1 MLVRELRGHMDVV
14 SSKIRLED
22 LAKIAGVSVA
32 TVSRALND
40 HPAVNRVTKRRI
52 WKIARDHNYVLNQDM
67 PLSMSGSQATIAIVI
82 PPPHGREGR
91 FSDPFYQEMI
101 SGVGEAARDM
111 GCDLLLSH
119 LTPKSQND
127 LASLMQNIKA
137 DGVIFLGQSYL
148 HDRFN
153 HLAQSTNKF
162 IVWGQEIP
170 GQKYCTVGSN
180 NLQGGRRA
188 TSHLTRLG
196 RKRIAYFGETE
207 GTEMKQRF
215 QGYLNVLA
223 ENGLEFDPR
232 LVVPTHFEMASSE
245 AAVFNLLAKGIA
257 IDGLFAASDIIA
269 LGAIRGL
276 LRSGLSVPGDVSVVG
291 YDNINLAGLTQPTL
305 TTISQDLSRAGKLM
319 VSKLIGSISNDET
332 HSEIVATELVVRE
345 SCGG

>member
-1 MLVRELRGHMDVV
+1 MDNI
-14 SSKIRLED
+14 SGKIRLED

-40 HPAVNRVTKRRI
+40 SPAVNRVTKRRV

-67 PLSMSGSQATIAIVI
+67 PMSMSGSQATIAIVI

-101 SGVGEAARDM
+101 SAVGEAARDM

-127 LASLMQNIKA
+127 LATLMANIKA

-153 HLAQSTNKF
+153 HLADSTNKF
-162 IVWGQEIP
+162 IVWGQELP

-180 NLQGGRRA
+180 NLQGGTRA
-188 TSHLTRLG
+188 TSHLARLG

-215 QGYLNVLA
+215 QGYLSALA
-223 ENGLEFDPR
+223 EAGLTYDPK
-232 LVVPTHFEMASSE
+232 LVVPTHFELASAE
-245 AAVFNLLAKGIA
+245 AAVLTLINKGLAF
-257 IDGLFAASDIIA
+257 DGLFACSDIIA
-269 LGAIRGL
+269 FGAIRGL
-276 LRSGLSVPGDVSVVG
+276 MRAGRSVPDDVSVVG
-291 YDNINLAGLTQPTL
+291 YDNIQLASLTRPAL
-305 TTISQDLSRAGKLM
+305 TTISQELARAGKLM
-319 VSKLIGSISNDET
+319 VSKLIGSISNDDIHT
-332 HSEIVATELVVRE
+332 EILSTELVVRE

>member
-1 MLVRELRGHMDVV
+1 MMDTISGKV
-14 SSKIRLED
+14 RLED
-22 LAKIAGVSVA
+22 IARIAGVSVA

-40 HPAVNRVTKRRI
+40 SPAVNRVTKRRV

-67 PLSMSGSQATIAIVI
+67 PMSMSGSQATIAIVI

-101 SGVGEAARDM
+101 SAVGEAARDM

-127 LASLMQNIKA
+127 LATLMANIKA

-153 HLAQSTNKF
+153 HLAGTTNKF

-180 NLQGGRRA
+180 NLQGSTRA
-188 TSHLTRLG
+188 TAHLARLG
-196 RKRIAYFGETE
+196 RRRIAYFGETE
-207 GTEMKQRF
+207 GVEMKQRY
-215 QGYLNVLA
+215 QGYLNALSEAGLA
-223 ENGLEFDPR
+223 FDPR
-232 LVVPTHFEMASSE
+232 LVVSTHFEIASSE
-245 AAVFNLLAKGIA
+245 AAVLNLINKGIA
-257 IDGLFAASDIIA
+257 LDGLFACSDIIA
-269 LGAIRGL
+269 FGAIRGL
-276 LRSGLSVPGDVSVVG
+276 MRAGLRVPEDVSVVG
-291 YDNINLAGLTQPTL
+291 YDNIALAGLTHPSL
-305 TTISQDLSRAGKLM
+305 TTISQDLARAGKLM
-319 VSKLIGSISNDET
+319 VSKLIGSISNDES
-332 HSEIVATELVVRE
+332 HSEIVSTELVVRE

>member
-1 MLVRELRGHMDVV
+1 MDIKG
-14 SSKIRLED
+14 KIRLED

-40 HPAVNRVTKRRI
+40 SPAVNRVTKRRV

-67 PLSMSGSQATIAIVI
+67 PMSMSGSQATIAIVI

-91 FSDPFYQEMI
+91 FSDPFYLELI

-119 LTPKSQND
+119 LTPRSQND
-127 LASLMQNIKA
+127 LFALMQNIKA

-153 HLAQSTNKF
+153 SLAGSTNKF

-180 NLQGGRRA
+180 NLQGGTRA
-188 TSHLTRLG
+188 AAHLVRLG
-196 RKRIAYFGETE
+196 RTRIAYFGETE
-207 GTEMKQRF
+207 GIEMKLRF

-223 ENGLEFDPR
+223 EAGIPYDPR
-232 LVVPTHFEMASSE
+232 LVVPTHFEMASAE
-245 AAVFNLLAKGIA
+245 AAVINLLNKGIA
-257 IDGLFAASDIIA
+257 FDGLFAASDIIA
-269 LGAIRGL
+269 FGAIRGL
-276 LRSGLSVPGDVSVVG
+276 TRTGRRVPQDVSVVG
-291 YDNINLAGLTQPTL
+291 YDNIQLASFSHPAL
-305 TTISQDLSRAGKLM
+305 TTISQDLARAGKLM
-319 VSKLIGSISNDET
+319 VSKLIGSISNDES

>member
-1 MLVRELRGHMDVV
+1 MDNI
-14 SSKIRLED
+14 SGKIRLED

-40 HPAVNRVTKRRI
+40 SPAVNRVTKRRV

-67 PLSMSGSQATIAIVI
+67 PMSMSGSQATIAIVI

-127 LASLMQNIKA
+127 LATLMANIKA

-153 HLAQSTNKF
+153 HLADSTSKF
-162 IVWGQEIP
+162 IVWGQELP

-180 NLQGGRRA
+180 NLQGGTRA
-188 TSHLTRLG
+188 TSHLARLG

-215 QGYLNVLA
+215 QGYLSALA
-223 ENGLEFDPR
+223 EAGLTYDPK
-232 LVVPTHFEMASSE
+232 LVIPTHFELASAE
-245 AAVFNLLAKGIA
+245 AAVLSLINKGLAFDGI
-257 IDGLFAASDIIA
+257 FACSDIIA
-269 LGAIRGL
+269 FGAIRGL
-276 LRSGLSVPGDVSVVG
+276 MRAGRSVPGDVSVVG
-291 YDNINLAGLTQPTL
+291 YDNIQLASLTHPAL
-305 TTISQDLSRAGKLM
+305 TTISQDLARAGKLM
-319 VSKLIGSISNDET
+319 VSKLIGSISNDDIHT
-332 HSEIVATELVVRE
+332 EILSTELVVRE

>member
-1 MLVRELRGHMDVV
+1 MVDAGKN
-14 SSKIRLED
+14 KIRLED
-22 LAKIAGVSVA
+22 LARIAGVSVA

-40 HPAVNRVTKRRI
+40 SPAVNRVTKRRV

-67 PLSMSGSQATIAIVI
+67 PMSMSGSQATIAIVI

-119 LTPKSQND
+119 LTPRSQND
-127 LASLMQNIKA
+127 LAALMQSIKA

-153 HLAQSTNKF
+153 HLAHSTNKF

-170 GQKYCTVGSN
+170 GQRYCTVGSN
-180 NLQGGRRA
+180 NLQGGTRA
-188 TSHLTRLG
+188 TAHLARLG

-223 ENGLEFDPR
+223 ESGLAYDPR
-232 LVVPTHFEMASSE
+232 LVVPTHFELASAE
-245 AAVFNLLAKGIA
+245 AAVLNLVNKGIA
-257 IDGLFAASDIIA
+257 FDGLFAASDIIA
-269 LGAIRGL
+269 LGAIRGMMKV
-276 LRSGLSVPGDVSVVG
+276 GMSVPGDVSVVG
-291 YDNINLAGLTQPTL
+291 YDNIALASLTHPSL
-305 TTISQDLSRAGKLM
+305 TTISQDLARAGKLM
-319 VSKLIGSISNDET
+319 VSKLIGSISNDES

>member
-1 MLVRELRGHMDVV
+1 MMDNL
-14 SSKIRLED
+14 SGKIRLED
-22 LAKIAGVSVA
+22 LARIAGCSVA

-40 HPAVNRVTKRRI
+40 SPAVNRVTKRRV

-67 PLSMSGSQATIAIVI
+67 PMSMSGSQATIAIVI

-127 LASLMQNIKA
+127 LATLMQSIKA

-153 HLAQSTNKF
+153 HLANSTNKF

-180 NLQGGRRA
+180 NLQGGTRA
-188 TSHLTRLG
+188 TSHLVRLG

-207 GTEMKQRF
+207 GTEMKQRYT
-215 QGYLNVLA
+215 GYLNVLA
-223 ENGLEFDPR
+223 EAGIAHDPR
-232 LVVPTHFEMASSE
+232 LIVPTHFEMASAE
-245 AAVFNLLAKGIA
+245 AAVQLLINRNIPFDGI
-257 IDGLFAASDIIA
+257 FAASDIIA
-269 LGAIRGL
+269 VGAIRGL
-276 LRSGLSVPGDVSVVG
+276 IRAGRSVPGDVSVVG
-291 YDNINLAGLTQPTL
+291 YDNIQLASYSHPSL
-305 TTISQDLSRAGKLM
+305 TTISQDLARAGKLM

-332 HSEIVATELVVRE
+332 HSEILTTELVVRE

>member
-1 MLVRELRGHMDVV
+1 MDGGK
-14 SSKIRLED
+14 SKIRLED
-22 LAKIAGVSVA
+22 LARIAGVSVA

-40 HPAVNRVTKRRI
+40 SPAVNRVTKRRV

-91 FSDPFYQEMI
+91 FSDPFYQEII
-101 SGVGEAARDM
+101 SAVGEAARDM

-119 LTPKSQND
+119 LTPRSQND
-127 LASLMQNIKA
+127 LVALMANIKA

-162 IVWGQEIP
+162 IVWGQELP

-180 NLQGGRRA
+180 NLQGGTRA
-188 TSHLTRLG
+188 TSHLARLG

-223 ENGLEFDPR
+223 ESGLPYDPR
-232 LVVPTHFEMASSE
+232 LVVPTHFELASAE
-245 AAVFNLLAKGIA
+245 AAVVNMISKGVPFDA
-257 IDGLFAASDIIA
+257 LFACSDIIA

-276 LRSGLSVPGDVSVVG
+276 VKHGLDVPKDVSVVG
-291 YDNINLAGLTQPTL
+291 YDNIALASLTHPAL
-305 TTISQDLSRAGKLM
+305 TTISQDLARAGKLM

>member
-1 MLVRELRGHMDVV
+1 MDGNRG
-14 SSKIRLED
+14 KIRLED
-22 LAKIAGVSVA
+22 LARIAGVSVA

-40 HPAVNRVTKRRI
+40 SPAVNRVTKRRV

-67 PLSMSGSQATIAIVI
+67 PMSMSGSQATIAIVI

-119 LTPKSQND
+119 LTPRNQND
-127 LASLMQNIKA
+127 LVTLMQNIKA

-153 HLAQSTNKF
+153 HLAGSTNKF

-180 NLQGGRRA
+180 NLQGGTRA
-188 TSHLTRLG
+188 TNHLVRLG

-223 ENGLEFDPR
+223 ESGLDYDPR
-232 LVVPTHFEMASSE
+232 LVVPTHFEMASAE
-245 AAVFNLLAKGIA
+245 ASVMSLTNKGIA
-257 IDGLFAASDIIA
+257 FDGLFAASDIIA
-269 LGAIRGL
+269 FGAIRGL
-276 LRSGLSVPGDVSVVG
+276 MRLGRSVPRDVSVVG
-291 YDNINLAGLTQPTL
+291 YDNIQLASYSHPSL
-305 TTISQDLSRAGKLM
+305 TTISQDLAKAGKLM

-332 HSEIVATELVVRE
+332 HSEILSTELVVRE

>member
-1 MLVRELRGHMDVV
+1 MDNKG
-14 SSKIRLED
+14 KIRLED

-40 HPAVNRVTKRRI
+40 SPAVNRVTKRRV

-67 PLSMSGSQATIAIVI
+67 PMSMSGSQATIAIVI

-91 FSDPFYQEMI
+91 FSDPFYLELI

-119 LTPKSQND
+119 LTPRSQND
-127 LASLMQNIKA
+127 LVTLMQNIKA

-153 HLAQSTNKF
+153 SLAASTNKF
-162 IVWGQEIP
+162 IVWGQELP

-180 NLQGGRRA
+180 NLQGGTRA
-188 TSHLTRLG
+188 AAHLVRLG
-196 RKRIAYFGETE
+196 RTRIAYFGETE
-207 GTEMKQRF
+207 GIEMKLRF
-215 QGYLNVLA
+215 QGYLNILA
-223 ENGLEFDPR
+223 ESGLSYDPR
-232 LVVPTHFEMASSE
+232 LVVPTHFEIASAE
-245 AAVFNLLAKGIA
+245 AAVVNLVNKGITF
-257 IDGLFAASDIIA
+257 DGLFAASDIIA
-269 LGAIRGL
+269 FGAIRGL
-276 LRSGLSVPGDVSVVG
+276 VKAGLKVPQDVSVVG
-291 YDNINLAGLTQPTL
+291 YDNIQLASFSHPALS
-305 TTISQDLSRAGKLM
+305 TISQDLARAGKLM

-332 HSEIVATELVVRE
+332 HSEIVATELIIRE

>member
-1 MLVRELRGHMDVV
+1 MDG
-14 SSKIRLED
+14 SKTKIRLED
-22 LAKIAGVSVA
+22 LARIAGVSVA

-40 HPAVNRVTKRRI
+40 SPAVNRVTKRRV

-67 PLSMSGSQATIAIVI
+67 PMSMSGSQATIAIVI

-119 LTPKSQND
+119 LTPRSQND
-127 LASLMQNIKA
+127 LAALMANIKA

-162 IVWGQEIP
+162 IVWGQELP
-170 GQKYCTVGSN
+170 GQRYCTVGSN
-180 NLQGGRRA
+180 NLQGGMRA
-188 TSHLTRLG
+188 TGHLVRLG
-196 RKRIAYFGETE
+196 RKRVAYFGETE

-223 ENGLEFDPR
+223 EAGLAYDPR
-232 LVVPTHFEMASSE
+232 LVVPTHFELASAE
-245 AAVFNLLAKGIA
+245 AAVVNLVNKGIGF
-257 IDGLFAASDIIA
+257 DGLFAASDIIA

-276 LRSGLSVPGDVSVVG
+276 MKMGMTVPGDVSVVG
-291 YDNINLAGLTQPTL
+291 YDNIGLASLTHPSL
-305 TTISQDLSRAGKLM
+305 TTISQDLARAGKLM

-332 HSEIVATELVVRE
+332 HSEIVSTELVVRE

>member
-1 MLVRELRGHMDVV
+1 MDGT

-22 LAKIAGVSVA
+22 LAKIAGCSVA

-40 HPAVNRVTKRRI
+40 SPAVNRVTKRRV

-101 SGVGEAARDM
+101 SAVGEAARDM

-119 LTPKSQND
+119 LTPRSQND
-127 LASLMQNIKA
+127 LATLMQNIKA

-153 HLAQSTNKF
+153 NLAQSTNKF
-162 IVWGQEIP
+162 IVWGQEIA

-180 NLQGGRRA
+180 NLQGGARA
-188 TSHLTRLG
+188 TAHLARLG
-196 RKRIAYFGETE
+196 RRRIAYFGETE
-207 GTEMKQRF
+207 GTEMKHRY
-215 QGYLNVLA
+215 QGYLNALSEA
-223 ENGLEFDPR
+223 GLDFDPR
-232 LVVPTHFEMASSE
+232 LVVPSHFDIASAE
-245 AAVFNLLAKGIA
+245 TAVMNLINKRIA
-257 IDGLFAASDIIA
+257 FDGVFACSDIIA
-269 LGAIRGL
+269 FGIIRGL
-276 LRSGLSVPGDVSVVG
+276 MKAGRAVPGDVSVVG
-291 YDNINLAGLTQPTL
+291 YDNIALASLTHPSL
-305 TTISQDLSRAGKLM
+305 TTISQDLPRAGKLM
-319 VSKLIGSISNDET
+319 VSKLIGSLSNDET
-332 HSEIVATELVVRE
+332 HSEVVAAELVVRE

>member
-1 MLVRELRGHMDVV
+1 MDTI
-14 SSKIRLED
+14 SGKIRLED
-22 LAKIAGVSVA
+22 LARIAGCSVA

-40 HPAVNRVTKRRI
+40 SPAVNRVTKRRV

-67 PLSMSGSQATIAIVI
+67 PMSMSGSQATIAIVI

-127 LASLMQNIKA
+127 LATLMQSIKA

-148 HDRFN
+148 HDRFSQ
-153 HLAQSTNKF
+153 LANTTNKF

-180 NLQGGRRA
+180 NLQGGTRA
-188 TSHLTRLG
+188 TSHLVRLG

-207 GTEMKQRF
+207 GTEMKQRYT
-215 QGYLNVLA
+215 GYLNALA
-223 ENGLEFDPR
+223 EAGIPYDPR
-232 LVVPTHFEMASSE
+232 LVVPSHFEMASAE
-245 AAVFNLLAKGIA
+245 AAVQVLINRNITFDGI
-257 IDGLFAASDIIA
+257 FAASDIIA
-269 LGAIRGL
+269 VGAIRGL
-276 LRSGLSVPGDVSVVG
+276 IRAGRRVPEDVSVVG
-291 YDNINLAGLTQPTL
+291 YDNIQLASYSHPSL
-305 TTISQDLSRAGKLM
+305 TTISQDLARAGKLM

>member
-1 MLVRELRGHMDVV
+1 MMDNI
-14 SSKIRLED
+14 SGKIRLED
-22 LAKIAGVSVA
+22 LARIAGCSVA

-40 HPAVNRVTKRRI
+40 SPAVNRVTKRRV

-67 PLSMSGSQATIAIVI
+67 PMSMSGSQATIAIVI

-127 LASLMQNIKA
+127 LATLMQSIKA

-153 HLAQSTNKF
+153 HLANNTNKF

-180 NLQGGRRA
+180 NLQGGTRA
-188 TSHLTRLG
+188 TSHLVRLG
-196 RKRIAYFGETE
+196 RRRIAYFGETE
-207 GTEMKQRF
+207 GTEMKQRYN
-215 QGYLNVLA
+215 GYLNVLA
-223 ENGLEFDPR
+223 EAGIAYDPR
-232 LVVPTHFEMASSE
+232 LVVPSHFEMASAE
-245 AAVFNLLAKGIA
+245 AAVQLLINRNIPFDGI
-257 IDGLFAASDIIA
+257 FAASDIIA
-269 LGAIRGL
+269 VGAIRGL
-276 LRSGLSVPGDVSVVG
+276 IRAGRTVPGDVSVVG
-291 YDNINLAGLTQPTL
+291 YDNIQLASYSHPSL
-305 TTISQDLSRAGKLM
+305 TTISQDLARAGKLM

>member
-1 MLVRELRGHMDVV
+1 MDNI
-14 SSKIRLED
+14 SGKIRLED
-22 LAKIAGVSVA
+22 LARIAGCSVA

-40 HPAVNRVTKRRI
+40 SPAVNRVTKRRV

-67 PLSMSGSQATIAIVI
+67 PMSMSGSQATIAIVI

-127 LASLMQNIKA
+127 LATLMQSIKA

-153 HLAQSTNKF
+153 HLANSTNKF

-180 NLQGGRRA
+180 NLQGGTRA
-188 TSHLTRLG
+188 TSHLVRLG

-207 GTEMKQRF
+207 GTEMKQRYN
-215 QGYLNVLA
+215 GYLNVLA
-223 ENGLEFDPR
+223 EAGIPHDPR
-232 LVVPTHFEMASSE
+232 LVVPSHFEMASAE
-245 AAVFNLLAKGIA
+245 AAVQLLINRNIAFDGI
-257 IDGLFAASDIIA
+257 FAASDIIA
-269 LGAIRGL
+269 VGAIRGL
-276 LRSGLSVPGDVSVVG
+276 IRAGRKVPEDVSVVG
-291 YDNINLAGLTQPTL
+291 YDNIQLASYSHPSL
-305 TTISQDLSRAGKLM
+305 TTISQDLARAGKLM

-332 HSEIVATELVVRE
+332 HSEILATELVVRE

>member
-1 MLVRELRGHMDVV
+1 MDGP

-40 HPAVNRVTKRRI
+40 SPAVNRVTKRRV

-101 SGVGEAARDM
+101 SAVGEAARDM

-119 LTPKSQND
+119 LTPRNQND
-127 LASLMQNIKA
+127 LSALMQNIKA

-153 HLAQSTNKF
+153 DLAQSTNKF
-162 IVWGQEIP
+162 IVWGQEIA

-180 NLQGGRRA
+180 NLQGGARA
-188 TSHLTRLG
+188 TAHLARLG

-207 GTEMKQRF
+207 GTEMKQRY
-215 QGYLNVLA
+215 QGYLGALSEA
-223 ENGLEFDPR
+223 GLPFDPR
-232 LVVPTHFEMASSE
+232 LVVPSHFDIASAE
-245 AAVFNLLAKGIA
+245 TAVLNLINKRIPL
-257 IDGLFAASDIIA
+257 DGVFACSDIIA
-269 LGAIRGL
+269 FGVIRGL
-276 LRSGLSVPGDVSVVG
+276 MRAGRAVPGDISVVG
-291 YDNINLAGLTQPTL
+291 YDNIALASLTHPSL
-305 TTISQDLSRAGKLM
+305 TTISQDLPRAGKLM
-319 VSKLIGSISNDET
+319 VSKLIGSLSNDET
-332 HSEIVATELVVRE
+332 HSEVVAAELVVRE

>member
-1 MLVRELRGHMDVV
+1 MEKLSGKV
-14 SSKIRLED
+14 RLED
-22 LAKIAGVSVA
+22 LARIAGVSVA

-40 HPAVNRVTKRRI
+40 SPAVNRVTKRRV

-119 LTPKSQND
+119 LTPRSQND
-127 LASLMQNIKA
+127 LVALMQNIKA

-153 HLAQSTNKF
+153 HLAETTRNF
-162 IVWGQEIP
+162 IVWGQALP

-180 NLQGGRRA
+180 NAQGGGRA
-188 TSHLTRLG
+188 TAHLARLG

-207 GTEMKQRF
+207 GSEMKLRF
-215 QGYLNVLA
+215 QGYLN
-223 ENGLEFDPR
+223 GLEEAGLDFDPR
-232 LVVPTHFEMASSE
+232 LVVQTHFELASAE
-245 AAVFNLLAKGIA
+245 AAALNLINKGVEFDA
-257 IDGLFAASDIIA
+257 LFACSDIIA
-269 LGAIRGL
+269 FGAIQGL
-276 LRSGLSVPGDVSVVG
+276 ARAGRKVPQDVAVVG
-291 YDNINLAGLTQPTL
+291 YDNIQLASLTRPAL
-305 TTISQDLSRAGKLM
+305 TTISQDMARAGKLM
-319 VSKLIGSISNDET
+319 VSKLIGSISNDES
-332 HSEIVATELVVRE
+332 HSEIVSTELVVRE
-345 SCGG
+345 SCGA

>member
-1 MLVRELRGHMDVV
+1 MDKP
-14 SSKIRLED
+14 SGKIRLED
-22 LAKIAGVSVA
+22 LARIAGVSVA

-40 HPAVNRVTKRRI
+40 SPAVNRVTKRRV

-127 LASLMQNIKA
+127 LVALMQNIKA

-153 HLAQSTNKF
+153 KLAETTRKF
-162 IVWGQEIP
+162 IVWGQELP

-180 NLQGGRRA
+180 NAQGGARA
-188 TSHLTRLG
+188 TAHLARLG

-207 GTEMKQRF
+207 GSEMKLRF
-215 QGYLNVLA
+215 QGYQS
-223 ENGLEFDPR
+223 GLEEAGLVFDPR
-232 LVVPTHFEMASSE
+232 LVVQTHFELASAE
-245 AAVFNLLAKGIA
+245 AAVLNLINKGVPF
-257 IDGLFAASDIIA
+257 DGLFACSDIIA
-269 LGAIRGL
+269 YGAIQGL
-276 LRSGLSVPGDVSVVG
+276 MRAGLRVPEDVSVVG
-291 YDNINLAGLTQPTL
+291 YDNIQLASLTRPAL
-305 TTISQDLSRAGKLM
+305 TTISQDMARAGKLM

-332 HSEIVATELVVRE
+332 HSEIVSTELVVRE
-345 SCGG
+345 SCGA

>member
-1 MLVRELRGHMDVV
+1 MMDNI
-14 SSKIRLED
+14 SGKIRLED

-40 HPAVNRVTKRRI
+40 SPAVNRVTKRRV

-67 PLSMSGSQATIAIVI
+67 PMSMSGSQATIAIVI

-101 SGVGEAARDM
+101 SAVGEAARDM

-127 LASLMQNIKA
+127 LATLMANIKA

-153 HLAQSTNKF
+153 HLADSTNKF
-162 IVWGQEIP
+162 IVWGQELP

-180 NLQGGRRA
+180 NLQGGTRA
-188 TSHLTRLG
+188 TSHLARLG

-215 QGYLNVLA
+215 QGYLSALA
-223 ENGLEFDPR
+223 EAGLTYDPK
-232 LVVPTHFEMASSE
+232 LVVPTHFELASAE
-245 AAVFNLLAKGIA
+245 AAVLTLINKGLAF
-257 IDGLFAASDIIA
+257 DGLFACSDIIA
-269 LGAIRGL
+269 FGAIRGL
-276 LRSGLSVPGDVSVVG
+276 MRAGRSVPDDVSVVG
-291 YDNINLAGLTQPTL
+291 YDNIQLASLTRPAL
-305 TTISQDLSRAGKLM
+305 TTISQELARAGKLM
-319 VSKLIGSISNDET
+319 VSKLIGSISNDDIHT
-332 HSEIVATELVVRE
+332 EILSTELVVRE

>member
-1 MLVRELRGHMDVV
+1 MDTGKT
-14 SSKIRLED
+14 KIRLED
-22 LAKIAGVSVA
+22 LARIAGVSVA

-40 HPAVNRVTKRRI
+40 SPAVNRVTKRRV

-67 PLSMSGSQATIAIVI
+67 PMSMSGSQATIAIVI

-119 LTPKSQND
+119 LTPRSQND
-127 LASLMQNIKA
+127 LATLMANIKA

-153 HLAQSTNKF
+153 HLAHSTNKF
-162 IVWGQEIP
+162 IVWGQELP

-180 NLQGGRRA
+180 NLQGGTRA
-188 TSHLTRLG
+188 TGHLVRLG
-196 RKRIAYFGETE
+196 RKRVAYFGETE

-215 QGYLNVLA
+215 QGYINVLA
-223 ENGLEFDPR
+223 EAGLPYDPR
-232 LVVPTHFEMASSE
+232 LVVPTHFELASAE
-245 AAVFNLLAKGIA
+245 AAVVNLINKGIDF
-257 IDGLFAASDIIA
+257 DGLFAASDIIA

-276 LRSGLSVPGDVSVVG
+276 MKMGLAVPRDVSVVG
-291 YDNINLAGLTQPTL
+291 YDNIALASLTHPSL
-305 TTISQDLSRAGKLM
+305 TTISQDLARAGKLM

-332 HSEIVATELVVRE
+332 HSEIVSTELVVRE

>member
-1 MLVRELRGHMDVV
+1 MVDA
-14 SSKIRLED
+14 SKSKIRLED
-22 LAKIAGVSVA
+22 LARIAGVSVA

-40 HPAVNRVTKRRI
+40 SPAVNRVTKRRV

-67 PLSMSGSQATIAIVI
+67 PMSMSGSQATIAIVI

-119 LTPKSQND
+119 LTPRSQND
-127 LASLMQNIKA
+127 LAALMQSIKA

-153 HLAQSTNKF
+153 HLANSTNKF

-170 GQKYCTVGSN
+170 GQRYCTVGSN
-180 NLQGGRRA
+180 NLQGGTRA
-188 TSHLTRLG
+188 TAHLARLG

-207 GTEMKQRF
+207 GTEMKQRY

-223 ENGLEFDPR
+223 DSGLAYDPR
-232 LVVPTHFEMASSE
+232 LVVPTHFELASAE
-245 AAVFNLLAKGIA
+245 AAVVNLINKGIA
-257 IDGLFAASDIIA
+257 FDGLFAASDIIA
-269 LGAIRGL
+269 LGAVRGL
-276 LRSGLSVPGDVSVVG
+276 IRMGLSVPGDVSVVG
-291 YDNINLAGLTQPTL
+291 YDNIALASLTHPSL
-305 TTISQDLSRAGKLM
+305 TTISQDLARAGKLM

-332 HSEIVATELVVRE
+332 HSEIVSTELVVRE

>member
-1 MLVRELRGHMDVV
+1 
-14 SSKIRLED
+14 
-22 LAKIAGVSVA
+22 
-32 TVSRALND
+32 
-40 HPAVNRVTKRRI
+40 
-52 WKIARDHNYVLNQDM
+52 
-67 PLSMSGSQATIAIVI
+67 
-82 PPPHGREGR
+82 
-91 FSDPFYQEMI
+91 MI

-127 LASLMQNIKA
+127 LVTLMQNINA

-153 HLAQSTNKF
+153 QLAQSTNKF

-180 NLQGGRRA
+180 NLQGGTRA
-188 TSHLTRLG
+188 TAHLARLG

-215 QGYLNVLA
+215 QGYLNVLN
-223 ENGLEFDPR
+223 ESGHVYDPR
-232 LVVPTHFEMASSE
+232 LVVNTHFEIASAE
-245 AAVFNLLAKGIA
+245 NAVLSLINKGIA
-257 IDGLFAASDIIA
+257 FDALFACSDIIA
-269 LGAIRGL
+269 VGAIRGL
-276 LRSGLSVPGDVSVVG
+276 MRAGLRVPEDVSVVG
-291 YDNINLAGLTQPTL
+291 YDNIVLASLTHPAL
-305 TTISQDLSRAGKLM
+305 TTISQDLARAGKLM
-319 VSKLIGSISNDET
+319 VSKLIGSISNDES

>member
-1 MLVRELRGHMDVV
+1 MEKLSG
-14 SSKIRLED
+14 KIRLED
-22 LAKIAGVSVA
+22 LARIAGVSVA

-40 HPAVNRVTKRRI
+40 SPAVNRVTKRRV

-119 LTPKSQND
+119 LTPRSQND
-127 LASLMQNIKA
+127 LVALMQNIKA

-153 HLAQSTNKF
+153 HLAETMRNF
-162 IVWGQEIP
+162 IVWGQELP

-180 NLQGGRRA
+180 NAQGGARA
-188 TSHLTRLG
+188 TAHLARLG

-207 GTEMKQRF
+207 GSEMKLRF
-215 QGYLNVLA
+215 QGYLN
-223 ENGLEFDPR
+223 GLEEAGLAFDPR
-232 LVVPTHFEMASSE
+232 LVVQTHFELASAE
-245 AAVFNLLAKGIA
+245 AAALNLINKGVEFDA
-257 IDGLFAASDIIA
+257 LFACSDIIA
-269 LGAIRGL
+269 FGAIQ
-276 LRSGLSVPGDVSVVG
+276 GLSRAGRNVPQDVAVVG
-291 YDNINLAGLTQPTL
+291 YDNIQLASLTRPAL
-305 TTISQDLSRAGKLM
+305 TTISQDMARAGKLM
-319 VSKLIGSISNDET
+319 VSKLIGSISNDES
-332 HSEIVATELVVRE
+332 HSEIVSTELVVRE
-345 SCGG
+345 SCGA

>member
-1 MLVRELRGHMDVV
+1 MDNI
-14 SSKIRLED
+14 SGKIRLED

-40 HPAVNRVTKRRI
+40 SPAVNRVTKRRV

-67 PLSMSGSQATIAIVI
+67 PMSMSGSQATIAIVI

-101 SGVGEAARDM
+101 SAVGEAARDM

-127 LASLMQNIKA
+127 LATLMANIKA

-153 HLAQSTNKF
+153 HLADSTSKF
-162 IVWGQEIP
+162 IVWGQELP

-180 NLQGGRRA
+180 NLQGGTRA
-188 TSHLTRLG
+188 TSHLARLG
-196 RKRIAYFGETE
+196 RRRIAYFGETE

-215 QGYLNVLA
+215 QGYLSALA
-223 ENGLEFDPR
+223 EAGLTYDPK
-232 LVVPTHFEMASSE
+232 LVIPTHFELASAE
-245 AAVFNLLAKGIA
+245 AAVLSLINKGLAFDGI
-257 IDGLFAASDIIA
+257 FACSDIIA
-269 LGAIRGL
+269 FGAIRGL
-276 LRSGLSVPGDVSVVG
+276 TRAGRSVPGDVSVVG
-291 YDNINLAGLTQPTL
+291 YDNIQLASLTHPAL
-305 TTISQDLSRAGKLM
+305 TTISQDLARAGKLM
-319 VSKLIGSISNDET
+319 VSKLIGSISNDDIHT
-332 HSEIVATELVVRE
+332 EILSTELVVRE

>member
-1 MLVRELRGHMDVV
+1 MDGNKG
-14 SSKIRLED
+14 KIRLED
-22 LAKIAGVSVA
+22 LARIAGVSVA

-40 HPAVNRVTKRRI
+40 SPAVNRVTKRRV

-67 PLSMSGSQATIAIVI
+67 PMSMSGSQATIAIVI

-91 FSDPFYQEMI
+91 FSDPFYQELI
-101 SGVGEAARDM
+101 SAVGEAARDM

-119 LTPKSQND
+119 LTPRNQND
-127 LASLMQNIKA
+127 LVALMQNIKA

-153 HLAQSTNKF
+153 HLAETTQKF
-162 IVWGQEIP
+162 IVWGQELP

-180 NLQGGRRA
+180 NLQGGTRA
-188 TSHLTRLG
+188 TSHLVRLG
-196 RKRIAYFGETE
+196 RKRIAYLGETE

-215 QGYLNVLA
+215 QGYLNVLSDA
-223 ENGLEFDPR
+223 GIAYDPR
-232 LVVPTHFEMASSE
+232 LVAQTHFDIASAE
-245 AAVFNLLAKGIA
+245 ASILTLLNRGLGVDGVFAC
-257 IDGLFAASDIIA
+257 SDIIA

-276 LRSGLSVPGDVSVVG
+276 IRSGQSVPKDVSVVG
-291 YDNINLAGLTQPTL
+291 YDNIQLASLTHPSL
-305 TTISQDLSRAGKLM
+305 TTISQDLTRAGKLM

-332 HSEIVATELVVRE
+332 HSEIVSTELVVRE